1 MPPMPTLHSRYR
13 RLFLFCQGWHTLH
26 SRHTRH
32 LLFVQAGTLF
42 LIFGFCC
49 KQRVDLIHGHALRF
63 SLCFL
68 PSFYLH
74 NNFHLLVV
82 QVLCLFLLTSLN
94 LAKILYLSLVQL
106 LCCCSLLLAA
116 SPRLAFAHEP
126 RSHAML
132 LSGLGAVCLLARL
145 LLLGYLHHHH
155 LIPHSVGSP
164 SA

>member
-49 KQRVDLIHGHALRF
+49 KQRVDLIHGHALSF

-94 LAKILYLSLVQL
+94 LTQCFYLGLVQ
-106 LCCCSLLLAA
+106 
-116 SPRLAFAHEP
+116 F
-126 RSHAML
+126 
-132 LSGLGAVCLLARL
+132 VCLLVCFCLVICIKSFEQLAFISL
-145 LLLGYLHHHH
+145 QPHHCVIILVEHALH
-155 LIPHSVGSP
+155 L
-164 SA
+164 